1 VTAGSPAAARPVPT
15 SPVRASPGRSV
26 WRAPA
31 TVVAAVVASTA
42 LSTAPTPLFP
52 LYSARDGLTP
62 SATTAVFAVFAAGVV
77 TGLLTAGGSSD
88 RWGRRRVL
96 LVATGVEV
104 LAAAVLA
111 LVPGT
116 SGLVAGRVLCGLG
129 VGVLASTAAVAVQ
142 ELVAAAPRPV
152 RARWGGAAGAM
163 SMCGLGLGPLLAGVL
178 AQLAPAPLHLVY
190 AVLAVALAAC
200 CAALRRVPETAQA
213 GRARTGRSGRG
224 GPGRAVGPAPVL
236 LAFTSFTVTGFYGG
250 LLPEALEALSGPSG
264 PLAAGAAIAS
274 VFLAGAAAPRVLP
287 GDRPSSLFVGCA
299 AVALGTAAAVAS
311 LWTDLP
317 PLLFVAAPVAGAG
330 SGLLFARAVMAAGH
344 AAPGARAVA
353 ARTVFVAAYAG
364 LAVPVLG
371 VGLLLRVVPLST
383 AVLPHAA
390 LVLLLLALGVWAG
403 RVTRSAAAAATPAE
417 R

>member
-1 VTAGSPAAARPVPT
+1 MTAGSPAAARPVPT
-15 SPVRASPGRSV
+15 SPVPAAPGRSA

-31 TVVAAVVASTA
+31 TVVAVVLASTA

-52 LYSARDGLTP
+52 LYAARDGLTP
-62 SATTAVFAVFAAGVV
+62 TATTAVFAVFAAGVV
-77 TGLLTAGGSSD
+77 TGLLAAGGSSD

-152 RARWGGAAGAM
+152 RERWGTAAGAM
-163 SMCGLGLGPLLAGVL
+163 SMAGLGLGPLLAGVL

-200 CAALRRVPETAQA
+200 CAALRRIPETAEPGPVHARCA
-213 GRARTGRSGRG
+213 GGS
-224 GPGRAVGPAPVL
+224 GPGRAVGLAPVL
-236 LAFTSFTVTGFYGG
+236 LAFTSFAVTGFYGG
-250 LLPEALEALSGPSG
+250 LVPEALEAVSGPSG

-274 VFLAGAAAPRVLP
+274 VFLAGAVAPRVLP
-287 GDRPSSLFVGCA
+287 VGRPSTLLVGCA
-299 AVALGTAAAVAS
+299 AVALGTAAAVVS
-311 LWTDLP
+311 LRTDLP
-317 PLLFVAAPVAGAG
+317 QLLFVAAPAAGAG
-330 SGLLFARAVMAAGH
+330 SGLLFADAVTAAAH
-344 AAPGARAVA
+344 AAPAARAAA

-371 VGLLLRVVPLST
+371 VGLLLRAVPLGT

-390 LVLLLLALGVWAG
+390 LVLLLLGVGLWAR
-403 RVTRSAAAAATPAE
+403 RVTRSATAAVVPAE